1 MNLTDALLDRMRRTA
16 DPLADE
22 TVAELF
28 RDGSVPAV
36 NAALEQ
42 LTHNGPLPPGEGPPA
57 LLRFLEKASAAP
69 PEVDAIR
76 IRRAQEFFTRHGP
89 AFGIVLMYSSLPT
102 LYAGA
107 QGGVQILSMTGQLS
121 RHFRRRAAE
130 TLRFI
135 LDVMTPGGLEYRGR
149 GIRTAQKVR
158 LMHACIRHFARVSG
172 RWAAL
177 PQWGEPINQEEL
189 AGTLLSFSSLAVDNL
204 ELLGGKVAPGDAE
217 DYLHAWRCIGHW
229 MGIEAEMRP
238 TSMAE
243 ARDLWGRIE
252 MRNFSRTPEGVA
264 LTRDHLD
271 FLDEMVPGKALDG
284 FNLPLMR
291 HLMGRRIAVGY
302 LGLPG
307 PGRFSI
313 WIDVIRRF
321 FGFADRFLAAAG
333 PLDRLVAEVNLQM
346 MEALQRY
353 WAEGRSTPFRL
364 PQRLE
369 EPR

>member
-1 MNLTDALLDRMRRTA
+1 
-16 DPLADE
+16 
-22 TVAELF
+22 
-28 RDGSVPAV
+28 
-36 NAALEQ
+36 
-42 LTHNGPLPPGEGPPA
+42 
-57 LLRFLEKASAAP
+57 
-69 PEVDAIR
+69 
-76 IRRAQEFFTRHGP
+76 
-89 AFGIVLMYSSLPT
+89 
-102 LYAGA
+102 
-107 QGGVQILSMTGQLS
+107 MTGQLS

-135 LDVMTPGGLEYRGR
+135 LDVMTPGGLEYGGR

-204 ELLGGKVAPGDAE
+204 ELRGGWVAPGDAE